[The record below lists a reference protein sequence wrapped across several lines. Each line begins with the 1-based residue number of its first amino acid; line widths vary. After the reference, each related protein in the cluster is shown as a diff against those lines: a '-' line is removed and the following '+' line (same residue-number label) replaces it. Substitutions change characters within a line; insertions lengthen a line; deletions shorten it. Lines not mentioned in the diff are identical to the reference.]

1 MLLLG
6 QTMLLQQVRV
16 ELQPAVELQRA
27 QLEQQVLP
35 QLEAQQER
43 PVQPGQGVLQ
53 QPGEQLALLL
63 EQQPL
68 ELPVGPNLNQTR

>member
-16 ELQPAVELQRA
+16 ELQQPVELQRA

>member
-1 MLLLG
+1 ML
-6 QTMLLQQVRV
+6 LLQQVRV
-16 ELQPAVELQRA
+16 ELQQPVELQRA

-43 PVQPGQGVLQ
+43 PVQPGQGALQ
-53 QPGEQLALLL
+53 QPGEQLALLP

-68 ELPVGPNLNQTR
+68 ELSVGPNLNQIR

>member
-6 QTMLLQQVRV
+6 QTMLLQQVQLG
-16 ELQPAVELQRA
+16 LQLPVDLQRA

-43 PVQPGQGVLQ
+43 SVQLVQGVLQ
-53 QPGEQLALLL
+53 QPGEQQALLL
-63 EQQPL
+63 ARRQP
-68 ELPVGPNLNQTR
+68 ELLVGPNLNQIR

>member
-6 QTMLLQQVRV
+6 QTMVLQQVRV
-16 ELQPAVELQRA
+16 ELQQPVELQRA

>member
-6 QTMLLQQVRV
+6 QTMLLQQVQLG
-16 ELQPAVELQRA
+16 LQLPVELQRA

-43 PVQPGQGVLQ
+43 LVQLVQGVLQ
-53 QPGEQLALLL
+53 QPGEQQALLL
-63 EQQPL
+63 ARQQP
-68 ELPVGPNLNQTR
+68 ELLVGPNLNQIR